1 MNRGYLGGLLRL
13 YQDWH
18 HNDVSNN
25 YIYIRRGLLL
35 CLKHITNIQLGRE
48 TFLGSQGM
56 EILFT
61 SIQVN
66 GAFVLK

>member
-48 TFLGSQGM
+48 TFLGSRGM

>member
-1 MNRGYLGGLLRL
+1 MTSGYLDGLLRL

-35 CLKHITNIQLGRE
+35 CLKHITNVQLGME
-48 TFLGSQGM
+48 TFLGCQGM
-56 EILFT
+56 DILFT
-61 SIQVN
+61 TVQVN
-66 GAFVLK
+66 CGFVLK